1 MKKTG
6 IKLLI
11 SSTIPTLLLGSAVF
25 SYNVAIAPFVT
36 TFALLLIIGC
46 YWLHKKVHELSI
58 VALLQS
64 AATAVVL
71 TFAWLVWKQLETIA
85 LLSLVYL
92 LFVMALPPLSEI
104 KNAARDKNVAKVL
117 FNSNF
122 AALLVTTAI
131 FLLGFF
137 KWNVAE
143 SVPEWIVTNTKIA
156 GYACLVLGLCL
167 LWQCVCALWMHEPDV
182 DDKYVKW
189 VIRFMFSALSCFV
202 LGITLV
208 LLDEIF
214 AFSVPVAV
222 LRVISC
228 GIFASIGLAV
238 LTFLGKIIN
247 WICHLRWAS
256 K

>member
-6 IKLLI
+6 IK
-11 SSTIPTLLLGSAVF
+11 
-25 SYNVAIAPFVT
+25 
-36 TFALLLIIGC
+36 
-46 YWLHKKVHELSI
+46 W
-58 VALLQS
+58 
-64 AATAVVL
+64 
-71 TFAWLVWKQLETIA
+71 
-85 LLSLVYL
+85 
-92 LFVMALPPLSEI
+92 
-104 KNAARDKNVAKVL
+104 KVL

-131 FLLGFF
+131 FLLGFC

-143 SVPEWIVTNTKIA
+143 SAPEWIVTNTKIA
-156 GYACLVLGLCL
+156 GSACLVLGLCL

-222 LRVISC
+222 LRVVSY